1 MKFGFRE
8 IIFLV
13 VLLAMPIS
21 SYWFVFKPQNAEISE
36 AKLEIEHKEKL
47 LQKLDAATSQATDLE
62 RANSTIAEKI
72 RLIEE
77 RLPSDKEVDVILKR
91 IAEIGQENKLTIT
104 KVKAKQALNSSR
116 FMEKPLEMT
125 IEGNFDNFYTFLL
138 EVERLER
145 ITRVPTL
152 VLERSSKNDGSMGA
166 KFTLSIYFEPESAKM
181 AEATR

>member
-1 MKFGFRE
+1 MKIGIRE
-8 IIFLV
+8 IIFLL
-13 VLLAMPIS
+13 VLLAMPVS

-36 AKLEIEHKEKL
+36 AKQEIEHKERM

-62 RANSTIAEKI
+62 RANAKIAEKI

-77 RLPSDKEVDVILKR
+77 RLPSDKEVDVILKQ
-91 IAEIGQENKLTIT
+91 IAEIGQAQKLTIK
-104 KVKAKQALNSSR
+104 KVTAKPALKSSR

-138 EVERLER
+138 EVEKLER

-152 VLERSSKNDGSMGA
+152 VLERSSANDGSMGA
-166 KFTLSIYFEPESAKM
+166 KFTLSIYFEPTTTV
-181 AEATR
+181 AEAKP